1 MDECLSCLPPQ
12 YLTKTASKSR
22 LPPKIPAWQRSHRR
36 HLTRRYEKLPAS
48 NKVVR
53 LFHHGAASLC
63 DTSGWLGG
71 KRTRKGDSESSNEY
85 PTIWFQVITWWSTY
99 FKPRDM
105 GWSGTPPSNKNL
117 SVDAWMIYLFRISLC
132 GQWSTRNIFSSF
144 AAFCLQTMGGLW

>member
-1 MDECLSCLPPQ
+1 MNVYLVCLPNILQKPPQ
-12 YLTKTASKSR
+12 KVAFLPKYR
-22 LPPKIPAWQRSHRR
+22 LGKGPYRR
-36 HLTRRYEKLPAS
+36 HLIRRYEKLPAP

-71 KRTRKGDSESSNEY
+71 KRTRKGDSESSKEY
-85 PTIWFQVITWWSTY
+85 PTIWFQVITRWSTY

-132 GQWSTRNIFSSF
+132 GQWSTRMIFSSF